1 MMPGCISIYPSRSP
15 ATLAMRLQEDLPSAG
30 ALRLMELKAAYLDA
44 MIWLLPVLLL
54 SEEVQERSLLVRRML
69 LNYW

>member
-1 MMPGCISIYPSRSP
+1 MHLNLSIK
-15 ATLAMRLQEDLPSAG
+15 ATRDLAMRLQEDLPSAG
-30 ALRLMELKAAYLDA
+30 ASRLMELKAVYLDA
-44 MIWLLPVLLL
+44 MIRLLPGLLL